1 MSCVFCKISKKEIP
15 SQLIYEDE
23 KMVAF
28 HDIDP
33 KAPVHFLVIPK
44 EHVASLNDVDNQQLA
59 GELLFRAKE
68 LAKEK
73 GIDKTGYRVVVNANE
88 DGGQTVF
95 HLHLHVMGG
104 RKMLWP
110 PG

>member
-1 MSCVFCKISKKEIP
+1 MSCIFCKISRKEIP

-73 GIDKTGYRVVVNANE
+73 GIDQTGYRVVVNANE